1 MAVCPFMS
9 NWIFNQSTGEAEF
22 QEKECA
28 QQKCALW
35 DSTNSRCGA
44 FTSDHIINID
54 NRGKSA
60 PVGYAAILSQEF
72 IQQED
77 FDGNGKIYGK
87 DFKLKDPPPILKSL
101 EQNSAWKDPDTEWT
115 LDEYKDSLT
124 G

>member
-22 QEKECA
+22 QEKECV
-28 QQKCALW
+28 QSSCALW
-35 DSTNSRCGA
+35 DPTNSRCGV
-44 FTSDHIINID
+44 FTFDHIINID

-60 PVGYAAILSQEF
+60 PVGYAAVLSQEF

-101 EQNSAWKDPDTEWT
+101 EQNPGWKDPDTEWT
-115 LDEYKDSLT
+115 LDEYKDSLSE
-124 G
+124 